1 MDIMKYRTTTFNG
14 SLFHCRNLSQYLKRL
29 YKLVSKTKSNLK
41 SHTVTYTKDT
51 YEIPNYQ
58 MSITECLTLSVP
70 GGGGGVTLCPLLAF

>member
-58 MSITECLTLSVP
+58 MSITECLTLSAP
-70 GGGGGVTLCPLLAF
+70 GGGGITLCPLSAF